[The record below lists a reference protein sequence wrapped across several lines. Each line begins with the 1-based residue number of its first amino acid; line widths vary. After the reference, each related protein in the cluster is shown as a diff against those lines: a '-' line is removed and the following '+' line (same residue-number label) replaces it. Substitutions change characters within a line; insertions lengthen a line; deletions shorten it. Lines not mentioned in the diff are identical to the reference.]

1 MVENPNPE
9 SENPSRTMLGE
20 QQERW
25 LLDGL
30 AASQTKWKV
39 LAQQVFF
46 AHRDGD
52 FDPNEEYVIW
62 ILGWISR
69 CTSTNC

>member
-1 MVENPNPE
+1 
-9 SENPSRTMLGE
+9 MLGE

-39 LAQQVFF
+39 LVTVM
-46 AHRDGD
+46 
-52 FDPNEEYVIW
+52 VIL
-62 ILGWISR
+62 ILVR
-69 CTSTNC
+69 NM